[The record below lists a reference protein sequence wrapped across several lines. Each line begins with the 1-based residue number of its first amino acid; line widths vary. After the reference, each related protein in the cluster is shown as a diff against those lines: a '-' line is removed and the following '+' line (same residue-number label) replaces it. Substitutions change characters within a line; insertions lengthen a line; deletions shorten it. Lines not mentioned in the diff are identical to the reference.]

1 MGWSGTVSN
10 LQEKGKEYNV
20 AEKTGSSGY
29 ELQQQR

>member
-1 MGWSGTVSN
+1 MGRTGTASN

-20 AEKTGSSGY
+20 TEKTGSSGY